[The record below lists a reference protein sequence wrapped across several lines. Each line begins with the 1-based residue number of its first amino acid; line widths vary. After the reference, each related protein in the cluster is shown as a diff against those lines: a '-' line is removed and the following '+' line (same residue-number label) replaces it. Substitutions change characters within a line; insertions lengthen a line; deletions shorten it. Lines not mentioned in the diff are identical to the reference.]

1 MRPIVMVF
9 FIGLLFTSLGLMQ
22 NVKIGLDQKLS
33 MPKDS
38 YVLDYFESLEKYLS
52 VGVPVYFVI
61 KQGPTYEKIE
71 EQNLIC
77 SGIGCNKDSMLNQIN
92 IASLLSN
99 YTKIAVPTNSWIDDY
114 FDWLSSEQCCRVFKN
129 DSTKFCPSSIDDDS
143 GCESCSVNY
152 VEDINRPQPEDFYK
166 FLPFYLIDNP
176 GMKCAKGGHAAY
188 GGSIEILSD
197 KKIGASYFMTYST
210 LGITSTDFINSLK
223 NANEIAANITQ
234 MMKTYS
240 KNINDTNLAT
250 NAFEVFPYRFD
261 FYSHFINE
269 TS

>member
-1 MRPIVMVF
+1 MRPVVIV
-9 FIGLLFTSLGLMQ
+9 LFTALFFASLSLVPS
-22 NVKIGLDQKLS
+22 VKIGLDQKLT

-61 KQGPTYEKIE
+61 KNGPSYERIE

-92 IASLLSN
+92 LASLQPS
-99 YTKIAVPTNSWIDDY
+99 YTKIAVPSNSWIDDY

-129 DSTKFCPSSIDDDS
+129 DSSKFCPSLFADDDA
-143 GCESCSVNY
+143 CESCSINLT
-152 VEDINRPQPEDFYK
+152 DSNRPAPNDFYK

-188 GGSIEILSD
+188 AGSVEILEN
-197 KKIGASYFMTYST
+197 KKIGSTYFMTYST
-210 LGITSTDFINSLK
+210 VGVTSADFIESLK
-223 NANEIAANITQ
+223 HANEISATITK
-234 MMKTYS
+234 MMKKYAIE
-240 KNINDTNLAT
+240 KLNDTNLA
-250 NAFEVFPYRFD
+250 EEIQVFPYR
-261 FYSHFINE
+261 
-269 TS
+269 